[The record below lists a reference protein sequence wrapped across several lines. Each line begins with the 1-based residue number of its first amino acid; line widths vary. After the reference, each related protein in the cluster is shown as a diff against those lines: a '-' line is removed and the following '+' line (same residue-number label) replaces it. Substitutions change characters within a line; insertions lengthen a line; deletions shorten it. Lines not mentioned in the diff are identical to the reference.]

1 MANGPQDVN
10 FNWPALGVILS
21 VLGGTW
27 VILKSFFSFATHKEL
42 AEAIDRMEKTR
53 ADSVREVEVRAG
65 NTIQQMEG
73 RFDVKLDEI
82 RKTMLMLH
90 EDNRHARHEMRDAIN
105 APILNLGAQVSQL
118 REYLQMN
125 RGKP

>member
-10 FNWPALGVILS
+10 WSALGVVVS

-27 VILKSFFSFATHKEL
+27 VILKSFFSFATRKEL
-42 AEAIDRMEKTR
+42 AEAIDRLEKVRTE
-53 ADSVREVEVRAG
+53 SVREVETRADQ
-65 NTIQQMEG
+65 TIQQMES
-73 RFDVKLDEI
+73 RFDLKLDEI

-105 APILNLGAQVSQL
+105 APIVSLGSQVSQL

-125 RGKP
+125 RGKQ